1 MKKKFFR
8 SIAHYL
14 PQTLL
19 LISLLTSNVL
29 FPAIVIAQEVEN
41 INEANTV
48 TQEETVPIDTSEDIL
63 KEGISTSI
71 YEQESIP
78 EIQTPP
84 FTFENGIYTVNNVIP
99 EEEYIYPE
107 NDNVRVKFTEV
118 TQEGNLIIKRVELTQ
133 EQKELLNTKDN
144 YGWDITSS
152 MDNGTFKYTLT
163 LPNIYDNTNV
173 EVKYTEDGNN
183 YESIEEVSNT
193 NNNKIGRAHV

>member
-63 KEGISTSI
+63 EEGISTSI

-78 EIQTPP
+78 EIQIPP

-107 NDNVRVKFTEV
+107 NDNVRVKFTR
-118 TQEGNLIIKRVELTQ
+118 TKR
-133 EQKELLNTKDN
+133 
-144 YGWDITSS
+144 IT
-152 MDNGTFKYTLT
+152 
-163 LPNIYDNTNV
+163 
-173 EVKYTEDGNN
+173 
-183 YESIEEVSNT
+183 
-193 NNNKIGRAHV
+193 